1 MYLQVLYY
9 LHLLLCESIRI
20 QVNVVLQLLKF
31 TNGKNHKFNKEV
43 SAPNIAIDYRTNFSY
58 WNFDNN
64 QNHAS
69 GDLKANTSTDAEM
82 SLSSME

>member
-31 TNGKNHKFNKEV
+31 TNGKIINSIKKYQHRI
-43 SAPNIAIDYRTNFSY
+43 SPLIIAPI
-58 WNFDNN
+58 
-64 QNHAS
+64 
-69 GDLKANTSTDAEM
+69 
-82 SLSSME
+82 SLIGILTITKTMLVVI